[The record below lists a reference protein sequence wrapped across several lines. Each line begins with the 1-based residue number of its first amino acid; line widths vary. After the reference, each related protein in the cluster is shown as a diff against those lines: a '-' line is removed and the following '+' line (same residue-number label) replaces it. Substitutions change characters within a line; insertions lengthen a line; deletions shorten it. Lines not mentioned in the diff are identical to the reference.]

1 VAIEALLFDL
11 GKVLIDF
18 DFELGM
24 RRFAPRS
31 TLSRYHF
38 EQILRSPAWLRPY
51 ESGQISTADYHGYLQ
66 EKGRL
71 RMTLDEFH
79 EAWGAVF
86 MPDLIV
92 PERLLANLSARYPL
106 ILVSNT
112 NESHVQFLARK
123 YPVFSYFKHRIFS
136 HEVGAMKPDR
146 RMYDAAIAAAGKP
159 PESLFFTDDRP
170 ENIEA
175 ALELGICAHQFR
187 SVPDLLNAMKKHGI
201 GVGDFVPA

>member
-1 VAIEALLFDL
+1 MRHFALRSPLPRE
-11 GKVLIDF
+11 
-18 DFELGM
+18 DFE
-24 RRFAPRS
+24 RV
-31 TLSRYHF
+31 
-38 EQILRSPAWLRPY
+38 LRNPAWLRPY
-51 ESGQISTADYHGYLQ
+51 ESGEISTAAYYQYLLEQ
-66 EKGRL
+66 GQL
-71 RMTLDEFH
+71 RMSMEEFH

-92 PERLLANLSARYPL
+92 PERLLANLKARYPL

-112 NESHVQFLARK
+112 NESHVQFLARE
-123 YPVFSYFKHRIFS
+123 YPVFPYFDHRIFS

-146 RMYDAAIAAAGKP
+146 RMYDAAIAAAGKS
-159 PESLFFTDDRP
+159 PESLFFTDDRE

-175 ALELGICAHQFR
+175 AQELGIRAHQFR